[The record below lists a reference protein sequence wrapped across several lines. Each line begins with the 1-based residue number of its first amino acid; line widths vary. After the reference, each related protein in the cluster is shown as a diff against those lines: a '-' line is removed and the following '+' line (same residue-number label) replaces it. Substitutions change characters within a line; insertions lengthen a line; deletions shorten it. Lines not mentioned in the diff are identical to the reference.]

1 MVLMDDNFC
10 SIVDAIE
17 QGRTIYANIQKFVFY
32 LLSTNI
38 AEILTILIP
47 ILMGLQ
53 SPLEP
58 IQILWMN
65 LVGGGVFELLH
76 LVLI

>member
-1 MVLMDDNFC
+1 
-10 SIVDAIE
+10 VDAIE